1 MSVHM
6 QELES
11 VRRRQGRFAAL
22 VVAAVLTGVGTWL
35 ALPFGIV
42 LLTRGAIF
50 GLALVGAGIV
60 LLAAC
65 VVAIVGAARARV
77 APQSLPGKA
86 NPAFDEP
93 MPSKN
98 PDGGY
103 STAGMKLGSN

>member
-6 QELES
+6 QELAA

-22 VVAAVLTGVGTWL
+22 VVAAALSGIATWL

-42 LLTRGAIF
+42 LLTRGETF
-50 GLALVGAGIV
+50 GLALVVAGVV

-65 VVAIVGAARARV
+65 VVAIVGAARVRV
-77 APQSLPGKA
+77 VPQSLPGKA
-86 NPAFDEP
+86 NPAFGEP
-93 MPSKN
+93 RPSAN

-103 STAGMKLGSN
+103 STAGMKLGSS